1 MQAEVLV
8 GDERYAAVLVAVSP
22 EIVANQ
28 VGTRLRFAEG
38 MPENIRQNQRLT
50 TRILIEERPGVLTLQ
65 RGQFIESG
73 GGRVAY
79 VLDGNGLATRRQ
91 ITLGARGLG
100 AVEVSSG
107 LEEGDQVVISGME
120 TFRGAET
127 VLLTN

>member
-1 MQAEVLV
+1 
-8 GDERYAAVLVAVSP
+8 
-22 EIVANQ
+22 
-28 VGTRLRFAEG
+28 
-38 MPENIRQNQRLT
+38 
-50 TRILIEERPGVLTLQ
+50 PGVLTLQ

-91 ITLGARGLG
+91 IALGARGLG

-107 LEEGDQVVISGME
+107 LEEGDQVVISSIE
-120 TFRGAET
+120 AFRGAET